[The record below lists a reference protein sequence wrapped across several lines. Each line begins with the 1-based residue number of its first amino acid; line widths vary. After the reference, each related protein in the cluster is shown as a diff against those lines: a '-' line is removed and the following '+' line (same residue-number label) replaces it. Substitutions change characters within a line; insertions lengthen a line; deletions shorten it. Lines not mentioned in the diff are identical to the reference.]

1 MTELLTWQCLRF
13 DQLSTTVLHTIL
25 KLRCDVFVV
34 EQKCAWPEVD
44 GRDPAALHVCG
55 WTAQGELAAYL
66 RIIAPNTIYPEPS
79 VGRVVSAPAWRRAG
93 AGKQLLTEGLK
104 QLRLHYPDH
113 PVRIG
118 AQSYLTRF
126 YQSFGFEVA
135 SEEYIEDDILHVQM
149 LLPAPAPCPL
159 PQEN

>member
-1 MTELLTWQCLRF
+1 MTAPLTWQCLRF
-13 DQLSTTVLHTIL
+13 EELSTQQLHAIL

-44 GRDPAALHVCG
+44 GRDPAARHLCG
-55 WTAQGELAAYL
+55 WTVEGELAAYL
-66 RIIAPNTIYPEPS
+66 RILAPHAMYAEPS
-79 VGRVVSAPAWRRAG
+79 LGRVVSAPTSRQTG

-104 QLRLHYPDH
+104 HLRAHYPDH

-118 AQSYLTRF
+118 AQSYLIRF
-126 YQSFGFEVA
+126 YSAFGFEIA

-149 LLPAPAPCPL
+149 LLAAPAASTTK
-159 PQEN
+159 